1 MTTVKNPAANAED
14 AGAVDLIPGSRR
26 SPGGEDGW
34 LPTPTVLSGESHGQ
48 RSLVGYGPWGRKS
61 QMQLKQCSMHAAY
74 MISLYIIHTIES
86 LCSIPE
92 TFKSTIH
99 Q

>member
-1 MTTVKNPAANAED
+1 MVTTVKNPAANAED

-48 RSLVGYGPWGRKS
+48 RSLVGYGPQGPKESDTTER
-61 QMQLKQCSMHAAY
+61 LHFH
-74 MISLYIIHTIES
+74 LHFIH
-86 LCSIPE
+86 
-92 TFKSTIH
+92 
-99 Q
+99 